1 MAHDAEY
8 TVIDPADFPWFLSM
22 LAFAAIL
29 AGLAIL
35 LFARTQTKST
45 LDNIDRRFRQAFGE
59 HISSSDAYSESGW
72 LEKLGRKLIP
82 QSSGDQEVKI
92 LLSRAGWKRN
102 SDLAIFYALQ
112 ALSPII
118 AVLLTSYNLFIDNT
132 DQEHWV
138 IIFLSGSAA
147 FLLPKRILAFRAA
160 ARQARIAEQ
169 TPVLVH
175 LLRVLLGTGLS
186 VEQALRT
193 LAVDTRTL
201 LPDLATELE
210 YLLRQIEAGEDISL
224 AINNMV
230 LKMDVPA
237 LTDLAMILE
246 QTWRMGGSVLKSL
259 TDLSTLLE
267 DRMQTDLKEKV
278 SKLSG
283 KMTIVMMLFLFPALL
298 VFLAAPGFL
307 AIIQGLK
314 HASG

>member
-1 MAHDAEY
+1 MTFLTEY
-8 TVIDPADFPWFLSM
+8 PWLLPLLALSTALAALAIFALARTHNKMRPADL
-22 LAFAAIL
+22 
-29 AGLAIL
+29 
-35 LFARTQTKST
+35 
-45 LDNIDRRFRQAFGE
+45 DRRFRQAFGE
-59 HISSSDAYSESGW
+59 NIGGGESGSETNW
-72 LEKLGRKLIP
+72 LEAIGNRVIHRRAADDETKTFL
-82 QSSGDQEVKI
+82 V
-92 LLSRAGWKRN
+92 RAGWKRK

-112 ALSPII
+112 ALSPIAAVSI
-118 AVLLTSYNLFIDNT
+118 ASYTFFIDGV
-132 DQEHWV
+132 DQKDLA
-138 IIFLSGSAA
+138 ILFLAGSAA
-147 FLLPKRILAFRAA
+147 FLLPKRILAYQAA

-175 LLRVLLGTGLS
+175 LLRVLLSTGLS
-186 VEQALRT
+186 VEQALRS

-201 LPDLATELE
+201 LPDLAAELD
-210 YLLRQIEAGEDISL
+210 YLLRRIEAGDDVAAAMDGIAVQL
-224 AINNMV
+224 
-230 LKMDVPA
+230 DVPA

-259 TDLSTLLE
+259 AELSKLIE

-314 HASG
+314 NAAG